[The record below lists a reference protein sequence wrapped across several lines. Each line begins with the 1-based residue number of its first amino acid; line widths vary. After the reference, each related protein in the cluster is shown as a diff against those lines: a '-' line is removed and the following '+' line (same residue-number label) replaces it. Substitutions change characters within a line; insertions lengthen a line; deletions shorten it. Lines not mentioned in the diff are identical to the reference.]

1 MAMQR
6 KKKYVSVSLRMFAM
20 AVLLFGV
27 AWQAYANL
35 PEDGIFYYRWLDD
48 AVFGDSASWAAIKT
62 QSSDELTNAPAVD
75 RSPGEHDTAYFYRM
89 PVMCDRRLRLEADAV
104 ISNFLYEVDAAADP
118 GNLEFDLQGHV
129 LTVMNSMNLKKPVE
143 HTNGMFIVK
152 NGRLDI
158 VGANVGTMTWGQ
170 WNDDHSGFFVN
181 KRQHAGGIFD
191 LTLDNARLSVTN
203 WITYM
208 KENGILAY
216 STPCSIKMKQNDKVF
231 PLRKGRIVV
240 QNGGVIDVPQLDV
253 VGGSSMA
260 GAVINVTGAGS
271 ALIVT
276 NTAWNVKKDGVDVS
290 QGVGL
295 ITLGSSMNDIRRVI
309 STLTVNGERITTT
322 NEVEVAFEETRK
334 ELIVENGAELH
345 AHQLNLE
352 HGAYVVLD
360 GSTNSVGGGYNWG
373 YTGTV
378 KTGSTSP
385 NCHANNAFLCITN
398 NALLLTGGNG
408 VAVATLNFSGYAS
421 KMKVCDGGIVSN
433 VSDNAWYYFGRHAS
447 DTVVE
452 VDSGTVSATCI
463 GFGSENGNGTNV
475 NCRLVVRGANAQVVA
490 IGSNND
496 PGKMFFNDGAS
507 IEIEIPADGFHDETG
522 NLRAPIYVARSGWF
536 AATPSNEETGGR
548 MPKLTLSPDA
558 FDHANPGKRIV
569 LMEMTRTAE
578 DTNKTKGTAL
588 LRHLSETAD
597 IEAAVPGGSLSVSD
611 DGLKLV
617 YTARRR
623 GTVVSVR

>member
-1 MAMQR
+1 
-6 KKKYVSVSLRMFAM
+6 MFAM
-20 AVLLFGV
+20 ATLLFGM
-27 AWQAYANL
+27 AWQACADL

-48 AVFGDSASWAAIKT
+48 AVFGDSASWTTNKT
-62 QSSDELTNAPAVD
+62 QNKNDLMTAPAVD
-75 RSPGEHDTAYFYRM
+75 RAPGEHDTAYFWRIS
-89 PVMCDRRLRLEADAV
+89 VTSDRRLRLDADVA
-104 ISNFLYEVDAAADP
+104 ISNFLYEVDGAADP
-118 GNLEFDLQGHV
+118 GNLEFNLQGHV
-129 LTVMNSMNLKKPVE
+129 LTIMNGMNLKKPIE

-152 NGRLDI
+152 NGRIDI
-158 VGANVGTMTWGQ
+158 VGTNVGTTTYGQ

-181 KRQHAGGIFD
+181 KKQHDKGVFD

-203 WITYM
+203 WVTYR
-208 KENGILAY
+208 KENGSLAY
-216 STPCSIKMKQNDKVF
+216 STLCSIKMKQSDKVF

-240 QNGGVIDVPQLDV
+240 QNGGVIDVPHLDV
-253 VGGSSMA
+253 MGGSGMA

-276 NTAWNVKKDGVDVS
+276 NTPWNVKQNGEDVY

-295 ITLGSSMNDIRRVI
+295 ITLGSSMDDIRRVV
-309 STLTVNGERITTT
+309 STLTVNDERITTT

-378 KTGSTSP
+378 KTGSTFP
-385 NCHANNAFLCITN
+385 NCHANNAFLCVTN

-408 VAVATLNFSGYAS
+408 VAVAALHFSGQAS
-421 KMKVCDGGIVSN
+421 KMKVCDGGVVSN
-433 VSDNAWYYFGRHAS
+433 VSDYAWYCFGRYAS

-452 VDSGTVSATCI
+452 VDSGTVSAAYV
-463 GFGSENGNGTNV
+463 GFGSENGNGTNI
-475 NCRLVVRGANAQVVA
+475 NCRLVVRGANARIEA
-490 IGSNND
+490 IGSKYSD
-496 PGKMFFNDGAS
+496 PGEMFFNDGTS
-507 IEIEIPADGFHDETG
+507 IEIEIPADGFHDEVG
-522 NLRAPIYVARSGWF
+522 NLRAPIYAARSGWF
-536 AATPSNEETGGR
+536 AATPSNEATGGR

-569 LMEMTRTAE
+569 LMEMTRTTE
-578 DTNKTKGTAL
+578 DEKKAKGTAL
-588 LRHLSETAD
+588 LRHLAETAD
-597 IEAAVPGGSLSVSD
+597 IGATVPGGNLSVSD